1 MCVCHMQKEIWNEF
15 CISNIKIVHGQIKN
29 RNLLFGILVE
39 VESKYFCI
47 VAQKPLQITAKTM
60 VYKMANNFGK
70 SAQDGNNGTMNSKVS
85 NPC

>member
-1 MCVCHMQKEIWNEF
+1 MWVFLCKKDIWNEF
-15 CISNIKIVHGQIKN
+15 CTSNIKIVHWQIKY

-39 VESKYFCI
+39 VESKYFCK
-47 VAQKPLQITAKTM
+47 VAQNPPQMTTKTM